1 MTSLTDL
8 REVVDV
14 LIGVGTHV
22 QPILRLRSTPV
33 PAACSTRSPSR
44 PPLMATPNWWSSLAG
59 ARTHQPGSRGSGH
72 LRIS

>member
-22 QPILRLRSTPV
+22 HTHS
-33 PAACSTRSPSR
+33 AAAVDTGTGGVLDEITVEATADGYAQ
-44 PPLMATPNWWSSLAG
+44 LMEFASWS
-59 ARTHQPGSRGSGH
+59 
-72 LRIS
+72 